1 MSSYSGSLSRK
12 LKNQPGT
19 DETEHEGK
27 FYLYIVVLLF
37 LFRGMLLDG
46 CLMNGIGFE
55 MAKSVSF
62 LNKLILSHRLFDYA
76 GDVGRCADIWNNI
89 RFTNI

>member
-1 MSSYSGSLSRK
+1 
-12 LKNQPGT
+12 
-19 DETEHEGK
+19 
-27 FYLYIVVLLF
+27 
-37 LFRGMLLDG
+37 MLLDG
-46 CLMNGIGFE
+46 RLMDGIGFE

-76 GDVGRCADIWNNI
+76 GDVGRCAEKIWNNI